1 MKLQEIL
8 AISGQSG
15 LYKFVA
21 QSQRGII
28 VESLLD
34 GRRTNTPQSARV
46 SALNEISIFTEGE
59 DIPLAQ
65 LFDNMYAYYK
75 GEQGVSSK
83 DTDARIK
90 EGFALSL
97 PEYDRERVRLS
108 DMRKAFAW
116 YNILVAAGM
125 TSFQESEQEQAQEQ
139 TQE

>member
-1 MKLQEIL
+1 MKLKEVL

-15 LYKFVA
+15 LYKFIA

-59 DIPLAQ
+59 DIPLGQ
-65 LFDNMYAYYK
+65 LFDNMFAYYK
-75 GEQGVSSK
+75 GEQGVNHK

-108 DMRKAFAW
+108 DMKKAFAW

-125 TSFQESEQEQAQEQ
+125 TSFTDSEEELSEQQGEE
-139 TQE
+139 